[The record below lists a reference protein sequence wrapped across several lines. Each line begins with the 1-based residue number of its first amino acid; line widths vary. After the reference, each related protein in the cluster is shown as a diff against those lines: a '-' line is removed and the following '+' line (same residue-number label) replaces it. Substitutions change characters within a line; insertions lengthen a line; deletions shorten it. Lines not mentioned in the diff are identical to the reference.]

1 MIVRDKLPKF
11 ATRYFKANME
21 TKSIQSLYGYALDLT
36 SFFEYLKY
44 REPDS
49 FDVAR
54 MTLLDLNDL
63 TPSVIED
70 YLDYSREYTDKG
82 VTKTRSEAAIKR
94 RYSSLSSFF
103 NYYYKLDMIDRN
115 PVSKVTPPRI
125 KKQYQITPSVKANR
139 RFMESPIPCLPI
151 HLKNWKQTDLLKE
164 NSTMRCQSES
174 NTISLKKQKASSPY
188 FLISRNGVR
197 TICEFFT

>member
-1 MIVRDKLPKF
+1 M
-11 ATRYFKANME
+11 
-21 TKSIQSLYGYALDLT
+21 DLT

-54 MTLLDLNDL
+54 MTLLDLNEL
-63 TPSVIED
+63 TSSVIED

-82 VTKTRSEAAIKR
+82 VIKTRSEAAIKR

-125 KKQYQITPSVKANR
+125 KKQYQITPSVKDFLNIFLYLLNG
-139 RFMESPIPCLPI
+139 RFTE
-151 HLKNWKQTDLLKE
+151 
-164 NSTMRCQSES
+164 
-174 NTISLKKQKASSPY
+174 
-188 FLISRNGVR
+188 FLILKVSA
-197 TICEFFT
+197 E